1 MAWNEPGGK
10 GNNPKDPWGNNNR
23 GNNNGGGNQPPDLD
37 EVIRKLTDKVNALFG
52 GKGGGGNNSSGGGDE
67 GSIFG
72 FLVVA
77 GIVAVVLLA
86 MNSFYTVDEQERGVV
101 LRTGKYHSTEMP
113 GLQFKIPVL
122 EEVIKVNTTQVREAE
137 IRESMLTEDENIID
151 AKLFIQYRVSDPVAF
166 ALRVENP
173 EATLMSAAESALR
186 HEVGSNAMDPILTN
200 GRAIISGA
208 VTVRLQSYLDR
219 YDTGMTIV
227 NAELKETTPPAAVKD
242 AFDDVQRAKNDKEKI
257 INNSEAYANSVVPE
271 ARGRAQRQL
280 EEARAY
286 KERVVARAQGEA
298 DRFTKLLTEYNKAP
312 DVTRE
317 RLYIDALTS
326 VYTNSSKVLVDVEG
340 GNNMMYL
347 PLDKLMQPVQAAAR
361 ESGMNERDISRL
373 TDEVLKE
380 ARARQSTNTVR
391 REGR

>member
-10 GNNPKDPWGNNNR
+10 GSNPKDPWGNNNR

-37 EVIRKLTDKVNALFG
+37 EVIRKLTDKVNGFFG
-52 GKGGGGNNSSGGGDE
+52 GKGSGSNNSSGGGDD
-67 GSIFG
+67 GSIVG
-72 FLVVA
+72 FLIVA
-77 GIVAVVLLA
+77 GIVVAILLA

-101 LRTGKYHSTEMP
+101 LRTGKYHSLQMP
-113 GLQFKIPVL
+113 GPHFKIPVL

-151 AKLFIQYRVSDPVAF
+151 AKLFIQYRVSDPEAF

-347 PLDKLMQPVQAAAR
+347 PLDKLMQPVQTAAR

>member
-37 EVIRKLTDKVNALFG
+37 EVIRKLTDKVNGFFG
-52 GKGGGGNNSSGGGDE
+52 GKGSGSNNSSGGGDE

-317 RLYIDALTS
+317 RLYIDAVTS
-326 VYTNSSKVLVDVEG
+326 VYSNSSKVLMDVEG

-347 PLDKLMQPVQAAAR
+347 PLDKIMQSVKTTDGDT
-361 ESGMNERDISRL
+361 SMNDRDISRL

>member
-37 EVIRKLTDKVNALFG
+37 EVIRKLTDKVNGFFG
-52 GKGGGGNNSSGGGDE
+52 GKGSGSNNSSGGGDD
-67 GSIFG
+67 GSIVG
-72 FLVVA
+72 FLIVA
-77 GIVAVVLLA
+77 GIVVVILLA

-101 LRTGKYHSTEMP
+101 LRTGKYHSLQMP
-113 GLQFKIPVL
+113 GPHFKIPVL

-151 AKLFIQYRVSDPVAF
+151 AKLFIQYRVSDPEAF

-317 RLYIDALTS
+317 RLYIDAVTS
-326 VYTNSSKVLVDVEG
+326 VYSSSSKVLMDVEG

-347 PLDKLMQPVQAAAR
+347 PLDKIMQSVKTTDGDT
-361 ESGMNERDISRL
+361 SMNDRDISRL

>member
-37 EVIRKLTDKVNALFG
+37 EVIRKLTDKVNGFFG
-52 GKGGGGNNSSGGGDE
+52 GKGSGSNNSSGGGDE

-122 EEVIKVNTTQVREAE
+122 EDVIKVNTTQVREAE

-317 RLYIDALTS
+317 RLYIDAVTS
-326 VYTNSSKVLVDVEG
+326 VYSNSSKVLMDVEG

-347 PLDKLMQPVQAAAR
+347 PLDKIIQSVKTTDGDT
-361 ESGMNERDISRL
+361 SMNDRDISRL

>member
-37 EVIRKLTDKVNALFG
+37 EVIRKLTDKVNGFFG
-52 GKGGGGNNSSGGGDE
+52 GKGSGSNNSSGGGDD
-67 GSIFG
+67 GSIVG
-72 FLVVA
+72 FLIVA
-77 GIVAVVLLA
+77 GIVVAILLA

-101 LRTGKYHSTEMP
+101 LRTGKYHSLQMP
-113 GLQFKIPVL
+113 GPHFKIPVL

-151 AKLFIQYRVSDPVAF
+151 AKLFIQYRVSDPEAF

-317 RLYIDALTS
+317 RLYIDAVTS
-326 VYTNSSKVLVDVEG
+326 VYSNSSKVLMDVEG

-347 PLDKLMQPVQAAAR
+347 PLDKIMQSVKTTDGDT
-361 ESGMNERDISRL
+361 SMNDRDISRL
-373 TDEVLKE
+373 TDVVLKE

>member
-37 EVIRKLTDKVNALFG
+37 EVIRKLTDKVNGFFG
-52 GKGGGGNNSSGGGDE
+52 GKGSGSNKSSGDGGD
-67 GSIFG
+67 GSIVG
-72 FLVVA
+72 FLIVA
-77 GIVAVVLLA
+77 GIVVVILLA

-101 LRTGKYHSTEMP
+101 LRTGKYHSLKMP
-113 GLQFKIPVL
+113 GPHFKIPVL

-151 AKLFIQYRVSDPVAF
+151 AKLFIQYRVSDPEAF

-317 RLYIDALTS
+317 RLYIDAVTS
-326 VYTNSSKVLVDVEG
+326 VYSSSSKVLMDVEG

-347 PLDKLMQPVQAAAR
+347 PLDKIMQSVKTTDGDI
-361 ESGMNERDISRL
+361 SMNNRDISRL

>member
-37 EVIRKLTDKVNALFG
+37 EVIRKLTDKVNGFFG
-52 GKGGGGNNSSGGGDE
+52 GKGSGSNNSSGGGDD
-67 GSIFG
+67 GSIVG
-72 FLVVA
+72 FLIVA
-77 GIVAVVLLA
+77 GIVVAILLA

-173 EATLMSAAESALR
+173 EATLMSAAESSLR

-347 PLDKLMQPVQAAAR
+347 PLDKLMQPVQTAAR